1 MHLADLP
8 FACSLNERLLAVI
21 IKRSTWEDTD
31 PKYLL
36 EEFRRREA
44 QYMDVSRNGEGYTVS
59 FGKSHV
65 FPLLTPEEEEQML
78 FILSLEN

>member
-8 FACSLNERLLAVI
+8 FSCSLNERLIAVI
-21 IKRSTWEDTD
+21 IDRTVWYQYT

-36 EEFRRREA
+36 DEFRSKGA
-44 QYMDVSRNGEGYTVS
+44 QYMDVSGNEEGYTMS
-59 FGKSHV
+59 FGRSHI
-65 FPLLTPEEEEQML
+65 FPLLTPEEEEQMI